1 MKLVAEN
8 RKALSQYEFHDKFEA
23 GIKLLGPEVKS
34 VRLGKVKLS
43 GSYVKIVSN
52 QPRLVGM
59 WIGVYPKAFGKHRL
73 DPLRTRALLLQRKE
87 IAKLSGLD
95 SQRGWAIVP
104 LKIYI
109 KENLVKL
116 EIGAGRHLKKR
127 DRREILRRRD
137 LDRQVERFLKDRS

>member
-1 MKLVAEN
+1 MTLIAEN
-8 RKALSQYEFHDKFEA
+8 RKALSQYEFREKFEA

-43 GSYVKIVSN
+43 GSYVKILGN

-59 WIGVYPKAFGKHRL
+59 WIGVYPKAFEKHQL
-73 DPLRTRALLLQRKE
+73 DPCRTRALLLQRKE

-104 LKIYI
+104 LKIYFSD
-109 KENLVKL
+109 NLVKL
-116 EIGAGRHLKKR
+116 EIGVGRHLKKR

-137 LDRQVERFLKDRS
+137 LDRQVQRFLKDKS